1 MIQSCIDIL
10 EVVGTVVATDD
21 EAEMVPLVVLT
32 GSISSLYELMKTSEE
47 FMLKQVSMM
56 IFRDL

>member
-1 MIQSCIDIL
+1 VIQSCIDIL

>member
-1 MIQSCIDIL
+1 M
-10 EVVGTVVATDD
+10 ATDD